1 VSYRGELVELAVV
14 DRSID
19 STQPWQKVLNAIS
32 NEVGMERAL
41 GYTPTMRT
49 KPRGLAYLPDRPAD
63 GIMMFESDVSARR
76 VLSLPP
82 TDQVDDVMVVL
93 FDGGDK
99 DNTQGDRARTLIKQ
113 RLRPPPPWTGNKTPR
128 FTQRQSVGAI
138 IDLTDDNVQPS
149 DSHALP
155 KRSQADPPG
164 DGIILQSVFNKAPR
178 FIQRQSV
185 GTIIDLTDA
194 NVQPS
199 DSHALP
205 KRPQANPPG
214 GTLPPIKALEDNPNT
229 NTQCVAKI
237 TTGIHD
243 NPDACYAP
251 TSPFMIECTVA
262 ASEEPSKATKSSVN
276 ATENRG
282 GESPNVLNEWIGAS

>member
-1 VSYRGELVELAVV
+1 
-14 DRSID
+14 
-19 STQPWQKVLNAIS
+19 
-32 NEVGMERAL
+32 
-41 GYTPTMRT
+41 
-49 KPRGLAYLPDRPAD
+49 
-63 GIMMFESDVSARR
+63 MMFESDVSARR
-76 VLSLPP
+76 VLSIPP

-185 GTIIDLTDA
+185 GTIID
-194 NVQPS
+194 
-199 DSHALP
+199 
-205 KRPQANPPG
+205 
-214 GTLPPIKALEDNPNT
+214 
-229 NTQCVAKI
+229 
-237 TTGIHD
+237 
-243 NPDACYAP
+243 
-251 TSPFMIECTVA
+251 
-262 ASEEPSKATKSSVN
+262 
-276 ATENRG
+276 
-282 GESPNVLNEWIGAS
+282 

>member
-1 VSYRGELVELAVV
+1 
-14 DRSID
+14 
-19 STQPWQKVLNAIS
+19 
-32 NEVGMERAL
+32 
-41 GYTPTMRT
+41 MRT

-76 VLSLPP
+76 VLSIPP
-82 TDQVDDVMVVL
+82 IDQVDDVMVVL

-149 DSHALP
+149 D
-155 KRSQADPPG
+155 
-164 DGIILQSVFNKAPR
+164 I
-178 FIQRQSV
+178 
-185 GTIIDLTDA
+185 
-194 NVQPS
+194 
-199 DSHALP
+199 HALP

-229 NTQCVAKI
+229 NIQCAAKI